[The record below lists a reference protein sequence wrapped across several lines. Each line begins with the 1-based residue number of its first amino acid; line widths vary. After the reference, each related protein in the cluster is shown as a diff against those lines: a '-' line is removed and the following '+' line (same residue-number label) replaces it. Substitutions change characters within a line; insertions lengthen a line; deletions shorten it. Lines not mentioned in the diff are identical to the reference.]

1 MHFCHQEAMIL
12 MAIVAAVGG
21 SSTWLGYYLR
31 GLFKPNKHTHCEDT
45 PDCEKEEGVQSVTQ
59 AG

>member
-1 MHFCHQEAMIL
+1 MIL